1 MQSATLHIKVKPE
14 LANGLKELS
23 QKRKVS
29 VGELV
34 RQAVFARYQLDL
46 SISLNNKQRRALE
59 AYQGGYISLSRLAAD
74 MGMSVWD
81 MRHWLNEHDLA
92 QNNDFQQDDVTN
104 A

>member
-14 LANGLKELS
+14 LASGLKELS

-34 RQAVFARYQLDL
+34 RQAVLSRYQLDL
-46 SISLNNKQRRALE
+46 NLSLNNKHQRALQ
-59 AYQGGYISLSRLAAD
+59 AYQGGYISLSKLATE
-74 MGMSVWD
+74 MGMTVWEIRD
-81 MRHWLNEHDLA
+81 WLNDHNIE
-92 QNNDFQQDDVTN
+92 QNTAFHQNDASN

>member
-14 LANGLKELS
+14 VAKELKSLS

-34 RQAVFARYQLDL
+34 RQAVSASYQLDL
-46 SISLNNKQRRALE
+46 GLSLNNSQRRALE
-59 AYQGGYISLSRLAAD
+59 AYRGGYISLTKLSTD
-74 MGMSVWD
+74 MGMDIWE
-81 MRHWLNEHDLA
+81 MRNWLNEHDIA
-92 QNNDFQQDDVTN
+92 QNNAFHEDDAGN